1 MKEQVEHILEK
12 RIRAQLMMHGGDVEL
27 LFVQNGTIHIR
38 LLGQCANCPASYF
51 ITEQMI
57 QRELLQEIP
66 EVYEVVVEHHVGE
79 DLIQQAKERLRRN
92 HNQCAD
98 RP

>member
-1 MKEQVEHILEK
+1 MKERVEHVLEK
-12 RIRAQLMMHGGDVEL
+12 RIRAQLMLHGGDVEL
-27 LFVQNGTIHIR
+27 LFVQNGTVHIQ
-38 LLGQCANCPASYF
+38 LLGQCANCPASYL

-66 EVYEVVVEHHVGE
+66 EVREVIVEHHIGE

-92 HNQCAD
+92 YN
-98 RP
+98 